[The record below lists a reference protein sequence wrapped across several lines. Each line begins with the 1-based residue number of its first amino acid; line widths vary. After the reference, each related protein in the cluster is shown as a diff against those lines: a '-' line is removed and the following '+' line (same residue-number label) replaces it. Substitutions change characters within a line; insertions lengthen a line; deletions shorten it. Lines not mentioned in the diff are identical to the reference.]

1 MKRFHLTLLLVL
13 VAALAVAGCTQQS
26 NPNPILPS
34 GDTNQSDNNAAAP
47 GPNPITDIPSKGG
60 LTVTVTDPD
69 GALIANAV
77 VEVFAGDDAAA
88 QKIGLQNTDASGRT
102 TFETVPVGE
111 VYVTAADHDNLYQG
125 NSADVRIN
133 ADQTSLVSLQLSL
146 RMPPPSE
153 NPNPDAVA
161 VTLESDDAGFYQDGV
176 QVTSIPVPNGAIVQ
190 LTINQRTA
198 NSVWWRG
205 EPPPEGLLNPTHYVE
220 RMVGAKVSL
229 VQTRQPPRP
238 SSPPAAR
245 PAGPFRPRSPG
256 PRIRSTDAT
265 T

>member
-198 NSVWWRG
+198 NSVWG
-205 EPPPEGLLNPTHYVE
+205 
-220 RMVGAKVSL
+220 GAD
-229 VQTRQPPRP
+229 
-238 SSPPAAR
+238 
-245 PAGPFRPRSPG
+245 
-256 PRIRSTDAT
+256 IRSTAFTSFNVPNGQTGTVSFQVMEPVTVSSYWPSSQVKKSDVIFT
-265 T
+265 PQ